1 MKISIITPVFPP
13 YHGGIGMVAY
23 HHARLLCQRG
33 HSVTVFTPQYAAPG
47 RESNVS
53 GKFTLV
59 PVPPLLSFGNAAFLP
74 RLVKLLEKSDTIFLH
89 YPFFGGAEFALKARK
104 KQNSS
109 RLITLYH
116 MDTRGRGWRKYF
128 FSLYKKIYLK
138 KLFFLSDRI
147 IVTSDDYAR
156 HSDIQGYYRG
166 MKERFRVIPNGVD
179 TEHFAPGEKKSE
191 ILKKLGIRDEKI
203 IVFVGALDRAHYFKG
218 VDILLKSA
226 KNLKVPYKVLIVGK
240 GELKSQYEKLALAL
254 GISENVAFFDS
265 VSSEALPE
273 YYRLADVV
281 ALPSVDATEAFGMVL
296 IEAMSCGIPVIASDL
311 PGVRSVVENSL
322 TGILVKP
329 RDPRDLTD
337 ALHTIFTHPEIW
349 IRMSQAGRAKALALY
364 DWGRIAAQIEAVLK
378 ELY

>member
-1 MKISIITPVFPP
+1 
-13 YHGGIGMVAY
+13 MVAY
-23 HHARLLCQRG
+23 HHARLLGERG
-33 HSVTVFTPQYAAPG
+33 HSVTVFTPQYP
-47 RESNVS
+47 VS
-53 GKFTLV
+53 GSEKNISEKFTLV
-59 PVPPLLSFGNAAFLP
+59 SVPPLLSFGNAAFLP
-74 RLVKLLEKSDTIFLH
+74 RLAKLLEKSDSIFLH

-104 KQNSS
+104 KQSSS

-147 IVTSDDYAR
+147 IVTSDDYAQ

-179 TEHFAPGEKKSE
+179 ASHFAPGEKNSE

-226 KNLKVPYKVLIVGK
+226 KNLRVPYKVLIVGK
-240 GELKSQYEKLALAL
+240 GELKSKYEKLAFSL
-254 GISENVAFFDS
+254 GISENVVFFDS

-364 DWGRIAAQIEAVLK
+364 DWGRIADQIEAVLK
-378 ELY
+378 ELH